1 LQLKPKKELCKC
13 NAKIGGRERERE
25 RDTCPIIIIIIIM
38 GNVLLVRRRRS
49 SSKEFLP
56 SFLPSLSELKL

>member
-13 NAKIGGRERERE
+13 NAKIGGRERE

>member
-25 RDTCPIIIIIIIM
+25 RDTCPIIIIIM

-56 SFLPSLSELKL
+56 SLPLGVE

>member
-25 RDTCPIIIIIIIM
+25 RDTCPIIIIIM